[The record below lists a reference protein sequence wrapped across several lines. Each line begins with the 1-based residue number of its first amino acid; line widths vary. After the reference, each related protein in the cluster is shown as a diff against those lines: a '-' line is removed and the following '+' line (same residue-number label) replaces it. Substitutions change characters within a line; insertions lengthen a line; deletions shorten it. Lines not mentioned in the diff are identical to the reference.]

1 MAWEGNPRLSHTFT
15 MKHQK
20 IRLRKKTQRYDKDEL
35 VIRNYEKEGD

>member
-1 MAWEGNPRLSHTFT
+1 

-20 IRLRKKTQRYDKDEL
+20 IRLRKKTQRDDKDEL